1 MTAVNLLNAA
11 SVVSGLVA
19 AGLWFA
25 STKVREAP
33 DPNDNEYTII
43 NEQPGRKDVDFLKT
57 IERQVV
63 WNSRAAMATAVA
75 VGLQA
80 VSLIIQHLSL

>member
-1 MTAVNLLNAA
+1 MTVVAILNAA
-11 SVVSGLVA
+11 SVVSGIVA
-19 AGLWFA
+19 AGLWLA
-25 STKVREAP
+25 STKVRVEP
-33 DPNDNEYTII
+33 DPNDNEFTII
-43 NEQPGRKDVDFLKT
+43 DEQPGRKDVDFLKT

-80 VSLIIQHLSL
+80 VSLIVQHLSL